1 VPGGED
7 RRSGDGR
14 ASFSTLLAR
23 EIGLDIAGVADTAV
37 PFPKRAK
44 RYLRY
49 LVLRALMAVTGL
61 LPLALAG
68 ALGEQVGALGYF
80 FAGKERRK
88 ALASL
93 ARAWPEWTEA
103 QRVELARRAF
113 RHLGRAA
120 GEMVCVRQLDAR
132 RAELVEWP
140 KEDRARMDA
149 ALARGKGVVFVT
161 GHVGNWEVLARH
173 VALEG
178 YPAAV
183 IGKEASDPRTTAMV
197 ERFRTSG
204 KLRVIWRGAAGAAKD
219 MLRTLRGNGILGLL
233 IDQDT
238 KVQSVWVPFFGHLA
252 KTPRAAADLAL
263 RTGAVPMLGFAVRV
277 APGRYRISMQDVA
290 LPESEGEAAVT
301 ELTAALTRGIEAAI
315 RANPE
320 QWVWMHERW
329 KSPPPAP

>member
-1 VPGGED
+1 
-7 RRSGDGR
+7 
-14 ASFSTLLAR
+14 
-23 EIGLDIAGVADTAV
+23 V
-37 PFPKRAK
+37 PFRKRAR

-49 LVLRALMAVTGL
+49 LGVLLLLRVTSW
-61 LPLALAG
+61 LPLAVAA
-68 ALGEQVGALGYF
+68 ALGEWAGGLGF
-80 FAGKERRK
+80 VVAGRERAK

-93 ARAWPEWTEA
+93 ATAFPSYSQAER
-103 QRVELARRAF
+103 RELARQCF
-113 RHLGRAA
+113 RHLGRSV
-120 GEMVCVRQLDAR
+120 GEMVCVKELDAR
-132 RAELVEWP
+132 RSELVDWP

-183 IGKEASDPRTTAMV
+183 IGKETSDPHTTALV
-197 ERFRTSG
+197 EAFRAAG
-204 KLRVIWRGAAGAAKD
+204 KLRVIWRGGAGAAKE
-219 MLRTLRGNGILGLL
+219 MLRTLRGNAILGLL

-263 RTGAVPMLGFAVRV
+263 RTGAVPMLGFAIRV
-277 APGRYRISMQDVA
+277 SPGHYRISMHEVP
-290 LPESEGEAAVT
+290 LPEGEAEAAVK
-301 ELTAALTRGIEAAI
+301 ELTARLTLGIERVI
-315 RANPE
+315 REHPE

-329 KSPPPAP
+329 KTPPPSEGGA